1 LVGLEL
7 LGAVVVGIVVVDVVV
22 VNVDEVIDDE
32 MAVTYVMD
40 DVDVMGQVTV
50 GIKLI
55 ITGTMTPDKI
65 SGTVPATA

>member
-1 LVGLEL
+1 
-7 LGAVVVGIVVVDVVV
+7 VVDVVV
-22 VNVDEVIDDE
+22 DVDEVIDDE
-32 MAVTYVMD
+32 MADTYVMD